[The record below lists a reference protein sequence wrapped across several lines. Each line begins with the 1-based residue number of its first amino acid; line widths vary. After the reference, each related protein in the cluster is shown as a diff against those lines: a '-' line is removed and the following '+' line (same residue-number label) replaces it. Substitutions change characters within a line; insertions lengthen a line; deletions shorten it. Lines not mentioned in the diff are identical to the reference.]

1 MKWTTKLSITLLH
14 FIAEVDT
21 LALTV
26 GEPRQGLCGALIQRE
41 IQFSEIPAFSK
52 HYVNISLTHWC
63 LVVPVVP

>member
-26 GEPRQGLCGALIQRE
+26 GEPRQGLCGALIL
-41 IQFSEIPAFSK
+41 FA
-52 HYVNISLTHWC
+52 
-63 LVVPVVP
+63 VPNVTVYLLGTY